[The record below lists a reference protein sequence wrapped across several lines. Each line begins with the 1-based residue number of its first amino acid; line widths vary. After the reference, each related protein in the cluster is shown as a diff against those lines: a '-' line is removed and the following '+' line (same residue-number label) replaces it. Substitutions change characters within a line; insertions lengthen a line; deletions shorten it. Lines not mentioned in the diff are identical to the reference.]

1 MSDILTLGEQHG
13 LIRFND
19 DRSRIT
25 YLLPDPKTY
34 GFKDPEELVRA
45 ETFVELILDYKYP
58 VSRVRLEVQVPRRT
72 PNDWADIVIFDD
84 DDCKTP
90 HIVVEC
96 KKQAVSDAEFV
107 QAIEQ
112 GFGNANSLN
121 APFLLVTS
129 GLKSIA
135 YNVRDF
141 APLER
146 EANIIARLPFYGEKG
161 KTKAKYYKGGMDE
174 HGAKAFDLEEVEQ
187 SELTRIFQQAHQS
200 LWAGGKRNPSEAFD
214 EFDKVIFCKL
224 WDEEQAKYRKP
235 GTPYDFQEFTGESAD
250 TLYQR
255 IMKVYEE
262 GRREDPEVF
271 KEAIRLS
278 PPELKTIVGYLSRV
292 NMLATDLDSKGRA
305 FETFMTDFF
314 RGDFGQYFT
323 PRPVVD
329 FIVQVLPIEN
339 RHMVLDTSCGSGGF
353 LLYVLNKMRE
363 TAKKLR
369 AGGAIA
375 SDTIEKDYWHNFAK
389 TKLYGIEISE
399 GIARTA
405 KMNMKIHDD
414 GHTNVIAFDGLAPDS
429 EMQKINDRFRFGAF
443 DFILTNPPFGSVVK
457 QAEQAYLKNYGLGFR
472 AVNWIDS
479 RLKGSHLRSPR
490 ETQSTEVLFIEQ
502 CHNFLRPGGLLA
514 IVVPDGVL
522 TNSSQ
527 QEVRDWIEEHYRLVA
542 VVSLPQTTFT
552 HTGAG
557 VKSSVLFLQK
567 LSAEQTETIKA
578 LKDRLADSIWARP
591 EAEAAWRALEAEK
604 DAELNAGTG
613 LETYLDLPAL
623 YAQLPKPQQREIQK
637 SEGYKQWKA
646 DLNARYRDRLDDL
659 RDTLDDTRRRE
670 LGAQIHDYRVFMAI
684 AENIGYDA
692 TGRAAGRNELDD
704 IAPQLADYIRH
715 IHANSPAAAFFA

>member
-25 YLLPDPKTY
+25 YLLSDPKTY

-58 VSRVRLEVQVPRRT
+58 VNRIRLEVQVPRRT
-72 PNDWADIVIFDD
+72 PNDWADIVVFDD
-84 DDCKTP
+84 DDWKKP

-96 KKQAVSDAEFV
+96 KRQAASDAEFT

-121 APFLLVTS
+121 APFLLVTC
-129 GLKSIA
+129 GLKSVA
-135 YNVRDF
+135 FNVRDF
-141 APLER
+141 PPLER
-146 EANIIARLPFYGEKG
+146 IANIIARLPFYGETG
-161 KTKAKYYKGGMDE
+161 KTRAKFYKGGLDE
-174 HGAKAFDLEEVEQ
+174 HGKPAFDLEEVEQ
-187 SELTRIFQQAHQS
+187 SELTKIFQYAHQS

-214 EFDKVIFCKL
+214 EFDKIIFCKL
-224 WDEEQAKYRKP
+224 WDEEQAKYRKL
-235 GTPYDFQEFTGESAD
+235 GTPYDFQEFTGESAE

-255 IMKVYEE
+255 IVKVYEE

-271 KEAIRLS
+271 KETIRLS
-278 PPELKTIVGYLSRV
+278 PTELKTIVGYLAPV
-292 NMLATDLDSKGRA
+292 NLLASDLDSKGRA

-329 FIVQVLPIEN
+329 FIVKVLPIDR

-353 LLYVLNKMRE
+353 LLYALNKVRDN
-363 TAKKLR
+363 ARRAR

-375 SDTIEKDYWHNFAK
+375 SDADEKTYWHDFAK
-389 TKLYGIEISE
+389 TKLFGIEISE
-399 GIARTA
+399 SIARTA

-414 GHTNVIAFDGLAPDS
+414 GHTNVIAFDGLAPDT

-457 QAEQAYLKNYGLGFR
+457 QAEQAYMKNYGLAFR
-472 AVNWIDS
+472 SVNWIDS
-479 RLKGSHLRSPR
+479 RLKGAHLRSPR

-502 CHNFLRPGGLLA
+502 CHNFLRPGGILA

-527 QEVRDWIEEHYRLVA
+527 QEVRDWIEEHYRLAA
-542 VVSLPQTTFT
+542 VISLPQTTFT

-557 VKSSVLFLQK
+557 VKSSILFLQK
-567 LSAEQTETIKA
+567 LSADQTERIQS
-578 LKDRLADSIWARP
+578 LKQTVGDNIWARP
-591 EAEAAWRALEAEK
+591 EAAAAWEALELEK
-604 DAELNAGTG
+604 NDLLMRGVG
-613 LETYLDLPAL
+613 LEEFMQLEAPYER
-623 YAQLPKPQQREIQK
+623 LPKPRQREVQK
-637 SEGYKQWKA
+637 TEGFKLWRAELSSRFK
-646 DLNARYRDRLDDL
+646 DRFDDL
-659 RDTLDDTRRRE
+659 RETLDETRRRE
-670 LGAQIHDYRVFMAI
+670 VGAQLDDYPVFMAI
-684 AENIGYDA
+684 VEQIGYDA
-692 TGRAAGRNELDD
+692 TGRPTGRNELED
-704 IAPQLADYIRH
+704 IVPQLADFIQRIY
-715 IHANSPAAAFFA
+715 ANSRDAAFFG